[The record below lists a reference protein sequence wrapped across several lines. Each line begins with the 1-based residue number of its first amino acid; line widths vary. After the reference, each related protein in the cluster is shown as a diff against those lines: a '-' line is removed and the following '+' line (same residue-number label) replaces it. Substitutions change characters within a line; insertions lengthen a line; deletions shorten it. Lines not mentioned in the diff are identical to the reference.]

1 MHWLA
6 VAIGGA
12 LGAMG
17 RYAVVT
23 HLMPVYTGR
32 FPLGTLTVNVFGSL
46 LMGVFYI
53 LIVERGLLT
62 PEWRTLI
69 TAGFFGAFT
78 TFSTFALEAFTLW
91 QHGQPQLALSYILIS
106 VIACVFAVAIGSQL
120 TLRFF

>member
-17 RYAVVT
+17 RYTVT
-23 HLMPVYTGR
+23 TYMLPTYAGR
-32 FPLGTLTVNVFGSL
+32 FPFGTLTVNVLGSF

-53 LIVERGLLT
+53 LIVDRNLLS
-62 PEWRTLI
+62 PEWRSVI
-69 TAGFFGAFT
+69 TAGFLGAFT

-91 QHGQPQLALSYILIS
+91 QQGHGQLALSYMLIS

-120 TLRFF
+120 TLRIL